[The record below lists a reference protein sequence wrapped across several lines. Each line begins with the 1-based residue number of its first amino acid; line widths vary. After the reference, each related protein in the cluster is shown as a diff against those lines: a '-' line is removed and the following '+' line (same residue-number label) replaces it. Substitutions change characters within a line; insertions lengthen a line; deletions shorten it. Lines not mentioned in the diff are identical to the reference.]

1 MATDNRDSRQCGIAT
16 EERELMVE
24 DTSKQGSSRFV
35 GRALGDDSRRDCES
49 RGNKGQPRGP
59 KTS

>member
-1 MATDNRDSRQCGIAT
+1 
-16 EERELMVE
+16 MVE